1 MAVLDTSF
9 LIDILRGKA
18 NAVSFLH
25 DLEKRED
32 NLFITSLSVMELWS
46 GAFQAQMKDK
56 EIKKIGEF
64 LMARTILSFDERA
77 AKRAG
82 EIDAVLTQKGT
93 LINPEDMMIAGI
105 ALSRGESVVAAD
117 KDYAKI
123 LGLRVLL
130 Y

>member
-9 LIDILRGKA
+9 LIDLLRGNA
-18 NAVSFLH
+18 NAVSFLD
-25 DLEKRED
+25 DLERKED
-32 NLFITSLSVMELWS
+32 NLFITCPSTMELWS
-46 GAFQAQMKDK
+46 GAFQAQLKDK
-56 EIKKIGEF
+56 EIKKIEEF

-82 EIDAVLTQKGT
+82 EIDAILTQKGT
-93 LINPEDMMIAGI
+93 PIDPEDIMIAGI
-105 ALSRGESVVAAD
+105 ALSRGESVVTGD

-123 LGLRVLL
+123 QGLRVLL